1 MKKIILTLCLFT
13 GIALA
18 QPGLSLGF
26 GPYHG
31 MVSAEYTMLDE
42 HLSANFHIPW
52 YDSDY
57 DFVGGIGVAYRF
69 KGLTGPYVF
78 HTSEWVNGTFKGFK
92 VTFVNDVP
100 TNYEEII
107 KDINYWRLVFGL
119 GYQHMFATHFGA
131 YFEMGFEFYAGN
143 GSYFTHCDFE
153 WGTLDNEQLVF
164 PAGLGILVEF

>member
-1 MKKIILTLCLFT
+1 MKKIILALCLFA

-18 QPGLSLGF
+18 QPAISIGF

-78 HTSEWVNGTFKGFK
+78 HTSEWINGTFNGFK
-92 VTFVNDVP
+92 II
-100 TNYEEII
+100 YEDGEFTDIENT
-107 KDINYWRLVFGL
+107 KRDINYWRLIFGF
-119 GYQHMFATHFGA
+119 GYQHMFAKHFGA

-143 GSYFTHCDFE
+143 GSYFTHCDFVA
-153 WGTLDNEQLVF
+153 GTLDNDHLVF